1 VHVSYL
7 SATRKSAA
15 RADAAHQHV
24 DLAAGLVPELRARGL
39 AMQKVK
45 AQ

>member
-1 VHVSYL
+1 VHVAYL
-7 SATRKSAA
+7 SAARKSAA
-15 RADAAHQHV
+15 RADAAYQDV
-24 DLAAGLVPELRARGL
+24 DLATGLIPELRARGL